1 MLRQFCKNGHPG
13 GQLTWITLPRMAQL
27 VWYIWCKVA
36 KKISQFAPRTNLS
49 TVVGD
54 AENEGGAK
62 KKQRSTTWQ
71 HCAAFLLSCG
81 VISTPRNQIHD
92 GSRDWM
98 FAARVWDWS
107 WLIYHGGVF
116 KSMLLLPKSLVELL
130 VIMVSCSQ
138 KNPGTQRRKLFGSS
152 MITWKSQW
160 QRKGGWLRRVCLDS
174 QGRKT

>member
-1 MLRQFCKNGHPG
+1 MSFAKNGHPG
-13 GQLTWITLPRMAQL
+13 GKLTWITLQRMAQL

-36 KKISQFAPRTNLS
+36 KKMSQSAPRTNLS

-54 AENEGGAK
+54 AENEGGRK
-62 KKQRSTTWQ
+62 KNKDQRHDST
-71 HCAAFLLSCG
+71 ALLFCCRVVSSARHETRSMMG
-81 VISTPRNQIHD
+81 VVI
-92 GSRDWM
+92 GM

-116 KSMLLLPKSLVELL
+116 KSMLLLLKSLVELF

-138 KNPGTQRRKLFGSS
+138 KNPGTQRRKLCGSS

-160 QRKGGWLRRVCLDS
+160 QRKGGWLRRLCLDS